1 MASKKRIV
9 MDENAEKDML
19 SFLNKLES
27 DMFFDS
33 SFTGDLLAFE
43 WVDMIE
49 DACPY
54 IDLIVRNPKVALI
67 KEENVVLIEKSKKID
82 VTSVKDLA
90 KHTERINKYD
100 RRTDSVE
107 PKKILDIRNEETFNT
122 YENRFLYTVVK
133 MTIKFVHKKERL
145 LKKFELKDNKVLEYS
160 SKTRTTSDKVNIEL
174 KITSETIPNDD
185 VDNNIMNRIKEIKKR
200 IKRIKEYLA
209 SWERSPM
216 IKELDAARVHL
227 MEPPIRKTNVILKN
241 PNFQVAVKLWEY
253 LYKYDLE
260 EREAEEES
268 LDGKGGNVLLG
279 FLDHA
284 FLIDYFVMN
293 SFATSKRE
301 QKSKMAGY
309 ALLLLTEEIRRIME
323 LLKSAGFNLSEEDLL
338 KMIAKELK
346 KDHERLVGVDDV
358 KKKFKSAMSE
368 YLERTQDYL

>member
-1 MASKKRIV
+1 MASKKKIV

-49 DACPY
+49 EACPY

-133 MTIKFVHKKERL
+133 MTIKFVYKKERL

-160 SKTRTTSDKVNIEL
+160 SKTKTSTDKVGIEL
-174 KITSETIPNDD
+174 KITSETLPNDD

-216 IKELDAARVHL
+216 MKELDSARVSL

-260 EREAEEES
+260 EREAEEDS
-268 LDGKGGNVLLG
+268 LNGKGGNVLLG
-279 FLDHA
+279 FLDHS

-323 LLKSAGFNLSEEDLL
+323 LLKSAGFNLSEEELL

-346 KDHERLVGVDDV
+346 QDRERLVGVDDV